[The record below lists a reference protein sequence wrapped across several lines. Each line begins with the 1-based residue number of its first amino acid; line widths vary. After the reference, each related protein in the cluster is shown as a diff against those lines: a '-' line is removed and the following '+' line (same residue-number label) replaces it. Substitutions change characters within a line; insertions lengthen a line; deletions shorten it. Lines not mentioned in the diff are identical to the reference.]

1 MEAPCTPIEVN
12 LGEQLYHQRAESEK
26 SANQIEHR
34 GVVSDDVAS
43 VIIGGASSSRVVP
56 PEIKR
61 YHGDDGE
68 NCQCC
73 IHAPDATRCRRNP
86 LPLGRFLPLVGG
98 VFLGSLT
105 IKGDSLI
112 AIPLDGSGAA
122 REVAFLP
129 DEGHGF
135 LSEVLAAY

>member
-34 GVVSDDVAS
+34 GVVSNNVAAI
-43 VIIGGASSSRVVP
+43 IIGGYPCSRVVP
-56 PEIKR
+56 PEVKR

-73 IHAPDATRCRRNP
+73 IHNPDTTRCRRSP
-86 LPLGRFLPLVGG
+86 LLLGRLLPLFGG
-98 VFLGSLT
+98 VFPKSVT
-105 IKGDSLI
+105 IECDSLV
-112 AIPLDGSGAA
+112 AVPPDSSGAA
-122 REVAFLP
+122 REVTFLP